1 MSCFEGLV
9 RSQRYQP
16 NQQLEI
22 YNFRVVP
29 GLQISKEVDLFMIYM
44 RTFLYE
50 DKVAVQSQE
59 FAILAEFGIN
69 PAPERCRCNEI
80 GYPRG
85 F

>member
-1 MSCFEGLV
+1 MS
-9 RSQRYQP
+9 SQRYRP

-29 GLQISKEVDLFMIYM
+29 GLQISKEVDFFMIYM
-44 RTFLYE
+44 RTCLYE
-50 DKVAVQSQE
+50 VKAAMQSRK
-59 FAILAEFGIN
+59 FAIWAEFCIN
-69 PAPERCRCNEI
+69 LAPERCRCNEI

>member
-1 MSCFEGLV
+1 MS
-9 RSQRYQP
+9 SPRYRP

-29 GLQISKEVDLFMIYM
+29 GLQISKEVDFLKFICAIY
-44 RTFLYE
+44 FYE
-50 DKVAVQSQE
+50 NKVVVQNQNIV
-59 FAILAEFGIN
+59 ILPELCVN
-69 PAPERCRCNEI
+69 LAPERCRCNEI